1 MFTRTK
7 SPSQLLLEEEL
18 IHALKTLRGQ
28 TPGSQEY
35 NKTLDSAVKIFE
47 MTGRHKPTSVSK
59 DVLANVGANLLGIL
73 MIIKHESVGNFI
85 SSKALGFVR
94 FR

>member
-1 MFTRTK
+1 MFTKPK
-7 SPSQLLLEEEL
+7 SPSQLLLEDEL

-28 TPGSQEY
+28 TPGSPDY

-59 DVLANVGANLLGIL
+59 DTLATVGANILGIF
-73 MIIKHESVGNFI
+73 MIIKHESVNVI
-85 SSKALGFVR
+85 TSKALSFVMR
-94 FR
+94 VR